1 VSDAAKPA
9 GNRPARRA
17 AALLSL
23 PNVMTL
29 LVVGGGALWLAA
41 SPAARDFVA
50 TAARLLLRFDVKGL
64 RDLLAPWHGRAWIL
78 TSLLMVLQSLAAPI
92 PAVPITLANALIY
105 GPWLGALISWSSAE
119 VAAAI
124 CFLLARSLGRP
135 FVARLFSKRALEK
148 TDAFFAQEGLRA
160 VLVLR
165 LIPYV
170 SFDVVSYAAG
180 LTSMALVPFL
190 IATGIGQA
198 PATLAYSWAGAHLAD
213 DVSFAWK
220 IGLGFVGAVALLV
233 ALVAWRRR
241 AKRAKQVKQVR
252 DATLARPAETSR
264 SDDDAAGG
272 GV

>member
-1 VSDAAKPA
+1 MSRNEEPA
-9 GNRPARRA
+9 TRPDETVKRA
-17 AALLSL
+17 AALFSL

-29 LVVGGGALWLAA
+29 LVVGGGGLWLAA
-41 SPAARDFVA
+41 SPDARAFVA
-50 TAARLLLRFDVKGL
+50 TSTRLLLHFDVKGL
-64 RDLLAPWHGRAWIL
+64 RDLLEPWHGRAWIF
-78 TSLLMVLQSLAAPI
+78 TSLLMILQSLAAPI

-119 VAAAI
+119 IAAAI

-135 FVARLFSKRALEK
+135 FVARLFSSRALKK
-148 TDAFFAQEGLRA
+148 TDDFFEQEGLRA

-190 IATGIGQA
+190 VATGIGQA

-213 DVSFAWK
+213 DVSLAWK
-220 IGLGFVGAVALLV
+220 IGLGFVGAMALAVALFT
-233 ALVAWRRR
+233 AWRRSR
-241 AKRAKQVKQVR
+241 RR
-252 DATLARPAETSR
+252 DRGKDRT
-264 SDDDAAGG
+264 
-272 GV
+272 